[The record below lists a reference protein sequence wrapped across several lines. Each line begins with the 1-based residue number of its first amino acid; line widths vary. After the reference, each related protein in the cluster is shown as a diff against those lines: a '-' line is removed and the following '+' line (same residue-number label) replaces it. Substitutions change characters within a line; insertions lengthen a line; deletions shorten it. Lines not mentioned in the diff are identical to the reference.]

1 MIKTNTIYHLHVDSF
16 KNDTNELVRKTNRP
30 TDIILFL
37 ENKIMVSSKG
47 EREGE
52 GIN

>member
-1 MIKTNTIYHLHVDSF
+1 MIKTNTTYHLHVDSF
-16 KNDTNELVRKTNRP
+16 KNDTNELVCKTNRP
-30 TDIILFL
+30 TDI